1 MRDFYDPTPPAT
13 LWGRARFTPLADFMR
28 GRLTARL
35 DPRTLIAEAQLPE
48 PLPGVIYTVARR
60 SRLWLGEQTDVV
72 RELVAHFADGLE
84 TGRSADQ
91 LAADFGPPAQAAR
104 LIRRAKLRKRPLPWQ
119 MLRWTGQALLATLGL
134 FLVVYGLL
142 ALRFFLSAPD
152 VAHNYWHDINQ
163 ARRASN
169 NDAAWPIYRRALV
182 ALGDPRDK
190 VNHPR
195 VEWGWADAGPQGP
208 HWDQFVKTVE
218 LQQPAIRLARD
229 AARQSRLGYLVG
241 DPADY
246 DFYHRANADWIAQG
260 PPQDASDNPELWGTL
275 LGGVQNLRDLA
286 RFVDADAVVAAAQN
300 DGPRA
305 LEDLTTMV
313 RMAEQIW
320 QPRSYLVEQMIA
332 MVVYRIALER
342 TVQIV
347 DKMPK
352 TFSDDQWRD
361 LAHALASFRQGD
373 LVYDMSAEEIA
384 FDDLLQRFYTDDG
397 HGDGHVTLKGLEWW
411 TNNFPAI
418 PDKNQRAWQ
427 DALLRVAGPGFAA
440 LVAGR
445 AETRELYQRVAQAE
459 ADAHQGPPWEW
470 DRQKIRDADRVLQEP
485 NLNKVRYF
493 LAGLVQPMR
502 SGLYINTEA
511 MVQRR
516 DATLT
521 VIALELFHRRHDRW
535 PTTLDELVPALL
547 LAVPLDRFDGQPL
560 HYVVREGRPVLY
572 SLGADLDDDG
582 GQPTKKPSSAEP
594 GPDDYGKLTAAERE
608 RRQRPNAFGIPEG
621 EIYNTE
627 RNGDWIFFPPQYELG
642 TEPEGDSSPT
652 SQVDDTGEEAG
663 GAEAAGPEQPEA
675 ADVPA
680 SFTVGP

>member
-1 MRDFYDPTPPAT
+1 MRDSYDPTPPST
-13 LWGRARFTPLADFMR
+13 VFGRARYTPLADVLR

-35 DPRTLIAEAQLPE
+35 DPRTLIAQANLPE

-84 TGRSADQ
+84 SGRSAEQ
-91 LAADFGPPAQAAR
+91 LVNEFGPPAQAAR
-104 LIRRAKLRKRPLPWQ
+104 LIRRAKRRNRPLPWQ
-119 MLRWTGQALLATLGL
+119 MLRWTGQALLGALAL
-134 FLVVYGLL
+134 FLVVYGVL
-142 ALRFFLSAPD
+142 ALRFFLAAPQ
-152 VAHNYWHDINQ
+152 VAHNYWHDINE
-163 ARRASN
+163 ARRVHN
-169 NDAAWPIYRRALV
+169 NDAAWPIYRQALI

-195 VEWGWADAGPQGP
+195 VEWGWADAGPEGP
-208 HWDQFVKTVE
+208 HWDEFVKTVE
-218 LQQPAIRLARD
+218 IQRPAIQLARE
-229 AARQSRLGYLVG
+229 AARKPRLGYLVG
-241 DPADY
+241 DLADY
-246 DFYHRANADWIAQG
+246 DFYRKANADWIAQG
-260 PPQDASDNPELWGTL
+260 PPQDANDNPELLSTL

-286 RFVDADAVVAAAQN
+286 RFVDADAIVAAAQD

-332 MVVYRIALER
+332 MAVYRIALER
-342 TVQIV
+342 TVQIA
-347 DKMPK
+347 DKMPAC
-352 TFSDDQWRD
+352 FSDEQLRD
-361 LAHALASFRQGD
+361 LAHVLAAFRQGD
-373 LVYDMSAEEIA
+373 LMYDMSAEEIA

-397 HGDGHVTLKGLEWW
+397 RGDGHVTLKGLEWW

-418 PDKNQRAWQ
+418 PDKDQRVWQ

-470 DRQKIRDADRVLQEP
+470 DRQEIKDADRVLQEP
-485 NLNKVRYF
+485 DLNKVRYF

-502 SGLYINTEA
+502 SGLYINTET
-511 MVQRR
+511 MIQRR

-521 VIALELFHRRHDRW
+521 VIALELYHRRHNAW
-535 PTTLDELVPALL
+535 PTKLDELVPALL
-547 LAVPLDRFDGQPL
+547 PAVSLDRFDGQPL
-560 HYVVREGRPVLY
+560 RYVVREGRPVLY

-582 GQPTKKPSSAEP
+582 GQPTKRPSSAEP
-594 GPDDYGKLTAAERE
+594 GSDDYGKLTAAERE

-627 RNGDWIFFPPQYELG
+627 RNGDWVFFPPQYELWS
-642 TEPEGDSSPT
+642 EPEAETVPDA
-652 SQVDDTGEEAG
+652 DTTES
-663 GAEAAGPEQPEA
+663 EAAGPEQPEA

-680 SFTVGP
+680 SLTVGP